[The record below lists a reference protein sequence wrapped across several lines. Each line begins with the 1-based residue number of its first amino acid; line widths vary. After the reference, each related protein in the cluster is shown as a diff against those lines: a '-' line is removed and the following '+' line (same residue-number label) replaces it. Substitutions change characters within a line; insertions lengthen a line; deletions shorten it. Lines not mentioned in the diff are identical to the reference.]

1 MTAADF
7 RSFALTLPGV
17 VEGAHCGHPDFRLG
31 GRVVASLD
39 SPDVGWAMVK
49 LTPAQQSEV
58 LRASASGFRPANG
71 AWGAQGYTI
80 LFLADAKAEPV
91 RAALA
96 LAAANVTAKKK
107 PRSPKRC

>member
-7 RSFALTLPGV
+7 RRLALALPGTI
-17 VEGAHCGHPDFRLG
+17 EGAHRGHADFRLG
-31 GRVVASLD
+31 GRVIASLD

-80 LFLADAKAEPV
+80 LFLADAQAEPV

-96 LAAANVTAKKK
+96 LAANVTAKKK
-107 PRSPKRC
+107 SRSPKRR